1 MSRAT
6 PAQGPE
12 VPRSPTAGTE
22 SATLPA
28 VSAHAHQGGVPRED
42 AARAPAA
49 QDRAP
54 AELRSGV
61 RRTPSF
67 REFVL
72 GPTERHGQ
80 VLGGRYRI
88 EGFLARG
95 GTADVFL
102 ARDFVEE
109 SLVVIKQ
116 IRPDAAAHPEL
127 RARFVKEGYA
137 TRAILHP
144 GVVRVLSVEEPEEDA
159 PFIILE
165 ALRGES
171 LGDYLRRRDKVP
183 VELGLVL
190 VRQAAAA
197 LAAVH
202 ASGVVHRDVKPDNLF
217 LVGPA
222 DEPSSLKLL
231 DFGMA
236 DFGDER
242 APEDSTSVLGTA
254 QYMAP
259 EQILVEPVDARA
271 DVYGLGVV
279 MFRMFSGHLPFE
291 GKSPKELLLHQLF
304 SPVPPPSWLVE
315 DLDPRLEE
323 LILRAT
329 KKHRDNRFSSMDEMI
344 DALDALV
351 GLRADSANPP
361 PCIQPDVYRPQTA
374 RGQRVARHLAVEFG
388 PYAAVPPS
396 TRFA

>member
-6 PAQGPE
+6 PAHGPE
-12 VPRSPTAGTE
+12 VPRSPAAGAE

-28 VSAHAHQGGVPRED
+28 ASAQP
-42 AARAPAA
+42 ARQALTPEG
-49 QDRAP
+49 AP

-61 RRTPSF
+61 RRSPSF

-72 GPTERHGQ
+72 GPTQRHGE
-80 VLGGRYRI
+80 VLAGRYRI

-116 IRPDAAAHPEL
+116 IRPEAAAHPEL
-127 RARFVKEGYA
+127 RARFVKEGHA
-137 TRAILHP
+137 TRAIRHP
-144 GVVRVLSVEEPEEDA
+144 GVVRVLSVEEPDEEA
-159 PFIILE
+159 PFITLE

-171 LGDYLRRRDKVP
+171 LGDYLRRRDKMP

-190 VRQAAAA
+190 MRQAAAA

-217 LVGPA
+217 LVGPP
-222 DEPSSLKLL
+222 DEPSLLKLL

-242 APEDSTSVLGTA
+242 PSEDSTSVLGTA

-315 DLDPRLEE
+315 DLDPRLEA

-329 KKHRDNRFSSMDEMI
+329 KKHRDNRFASMGEMM
-344 DALDALV
+344 DALDALLGFRV
-351 GLRADSANPP
+351 EGASLP
-361 PCIQPDVYRPQTA
+361 PCVHPDVYRPQTA